1 MITNDSWPPLDQ
13 PIIQPSCRVS
23 SGSAIIRNSDQG
35 PIPYSRGS
43 TLIRIKVFHLS
54 TRSSRG
60 LGHRPFTA
68 VTRVQIPYES
78 PFILPYFYSPP
89 LEINHKNHCLVRTVS
104 VAHDRSCSLM
114 IRLEAVRP
122 GPLTQTQVCPSIALL
137 QYAIVRPS
145 PVPPCRVAPSL
156 LYARPLV
163 PCSVWS

>member
-78 PFILPYFYSPP
+78 PLLLKGQSEASS
-89 LEINHKNHCLVRTVS
+89 LQ
-104 VAHDRSCSLM
+104 ARSL
-114 IRLEAVRP
+114 RQP
-122 GPLTQTQVCPSIALL
+122 GPLHSWKPQ
-137 QYAIVRPS
+137 
-145 PVPPCRVAPSL
+145 
-156 LYARPLV
+156 
-163 PCSVWS
+163 